1 MSKLNEIN
9 EQVGKYRWTI
19 CSLVF
24 FATTVNYLDRN
35 VLGLLKPVLSADG
48 VFGADKAAQEL
59 NYSTVVICFQLAYAI
74 GMVLAGR
81 LIDWVGTKA
90 GYAYS
95 LIGWSVAAIGHAFG
109 HHTWSF
115 GFWRAALGF
124 TESGNFPAANKTIA
138 EWFPKKER
146 ALATGLYNSGAN
158 VGAIIAPLSVPYI
171 AAWWGWEWAFILTG
185 IVGLIWIYF
194 WYKMYDSPAAKL
206 KKGQL
211 LQAEYDF
218 IHSDKDEQAEEA
230 SAVGQPKVSW
240 GRLLTFRQTWAFVL
254 GKFLTDPI
262 WWFYMFWLPA
272 FLNEENTRKV
282 TAYLAAHPDFIGEK
296 STVPGFI
303 SWTFAVA
310 VVYTIAT
317 GGSIF
322 GGWLPKRFV
331 NGGMDPNKARKLAM
345 FIFSLFPLTVLAA
358 SRLGE
363 INTWLAVGTI
373 AIACAAH
380 QAWSANIFTTVSD
393 MFPKRTVA
401 SVTGIGGMAGGL
413 GGILIARAAGLL
425 LAHYIALDKVEVG
438 YGILFVVCG
447 SAYIVAWVLMH
458 LLVPKFKQ
466 IQL

>member
-1 MSKLNEIN
+1 
-9 EQVGKYRWTI
+9 
-19 CSLVF
+19 
-24 FATTVNYLDRN
+24 
-35 VLGLLKPVLSADG
+35 
-48 VFGADKAAQEL
+48 
-59 NYSTVVICFQLAYAI
+59 
-74 GMVLAGR
+74 
-81 LIDWVGTKA
+81 
-90 GYAYS
+90 
-95 LIGWSVAAIGHAFG
+95 
-109 HHTWSF
+109 
-115 GFWRAALGF
+115 
-124 TESGNFPAANKTIA
+124 
-138 EWFPKKER
+138 
-146 ALATGLYNSGAN
+146 
-158 VGAIIAPLSVPYI
+158 
-171 AAWWGWEWAFILTG
+171 
-185 IVGLIWIYF
+185 
-194 WYKMYDSPAAKL
+194 MYDSPAAKL

-211 LQAEYDF
+211 SQAEYDF

-230 SAVGQPKVSW
+230 AATNQPKASW

-272 FLNEENTRKV
+272 FLNEENARKV
-282 TAYLAAHPDFIGEK
+282 AAFKSANPAFAGTAAE
-296 STVPGFI
+296 VPGYI

-317 GGSIF
+317 FGSIF
-322 GGWLPKRFV
+322 GGWLPKHFV
-331 NGGMDPNKARKLAM
+331 NGGMDPNKARKLSM

-373 AIACAAH
+373 AIACSAH

-393 MFPKRTVA
+393 MFPKRTIA

-413 GGILIARAAGLL
+413 GGILIARAAGVL
-425 LAHYIALDKVEVG
+425 LAHYTSIGKVELG